1 MHTELR
7 QIPVSEVTQG
17 FVYNELEGKGLYGLN
32 GTLTIQPEYQRN
44 YIYGDG
50 KKDVAVIESMLKGY
64 PLGLIYFT
72 DVSAG
77 FNDGK
82 NHLEVL
88 DGQQRIT
95 SIGRFVTGK
104 FAIIVDGR
112 EQTFSSLPQE
122 QQDMILGTQLLVYVC
137 TGTEAEIKEWFRTIN
152 IAGVPLNPQELRNA
166 VYSGPFVTAAKREF
180 SNSTDARQQKWSY
193 YVKGEPKRQEIL
205 QEALEW
211 VADSRDQSIDGYM
224 AEHRLDTNITELK
237 SYFSTVIEWI
247 GAVFPMTPHRTMRGL
262 EWGRL
267 FETYHGTSYNGTDMV
282 ARVEELL
289 GDPAVRKESGIF
301 EFLLGHETDHTLL
314 DVRVFD
320 EATKRAVYAQ
330 QTNQAKAAGTSNCSD
345 CSNGHSANKTK
356 IWAQK
361 EMDADHVTAWT
372 KGGATDASNCEML
385 CSRHNR
391 AKGNR

>member
-1 MHTELR
+1 M
-7 QIPVSEVTQG
+7 
-17 FVYNELEGKGLYGLN
+17 
-32 GTLTIQPEYQRN
+32 
-44 YIYGDG
+44 
-50 KKDVAVIESMLKGY
+50 
-64 PLGLIYFT
+64 
-72 DVSAG
+72 
-77 FNDGK
+77 
-82 NHLEVL
+82 
-88 DGQQRIT
+88 
-95 SIGRFVTGK
+95 
-104 FAIIVDGR
+104 
-112 EQTFSSLPQE
+112 
-122 QQDMILGTQLLVYVC
+122 
-137 TGTEAEIKEWFRTIN
+137 
-152 IAGVPLNPQELRNA
+152 NPQELRNA

-180 SNSTDARQQKWSY
+180 SNSTDARHQKWSY
-193 YVKGEPKRQEIL
+193 YVKGDPKRQEIL

-211 VADSRDQSIDGYM
+211 VADSRDQSIYGYM

-237 SYFSTVIEWI
+237 SYFSTVIECI

-262 EWGRL
+262 ELGRL

-372 KGGATDASNCEML
+372 KGGSTDASNCEML